1 MTPLF
6 PPQSR
11 QRRDRRVR
19 VLIYHATSEW
29 TGTGRAAATL
39 GRLLDASGARVTASV
54 RAEGAVEE
62 RFAIE
67 GLDIVTIDREAS
79 VVAEAARLR
88 KVIRDYFIEVV
99 IVTSA
104 FEHRVAS
111 VAMRMAGR
119 GAVLRRLQSGE
130 RVSGG
135 VADRL
140 SARLASTGWLFA
152 SDGERRSGRVP
163 ALALGGAVVPLGV
176 STSHHDV
183 VQPVPRS
190 AFSFAG
196 GGPTLVCVG
205 DPSVRESATPLLRAV
220 HLLLPRHAA
229 LRLLFVGRGTE
240 DDDLRM
246 HAAAL
251 GITRAVRFLGERR
264 DQLGIMRSADLGFVL
279 AGGDDAAWACLDF
292 MALRVPL
299 ISPASAVAQEYVA
312 DGITGVLLDRDDG
325 PESAAAM
332 ATLIAR
338 PNDRRRMGDAAHS
351 RVAREYPESRM
362 SDAIVRI
369 VERARERE
377 TWTS

>member
-1 MTPLF
+1 M
-6 PPQSR
+6 
-11 QRRDRRVR
+11 R
-19 VLIYHATSEW
+19 VLIYHSTADW

-39 GRLLDASGARVTASV
+39 GRLLEASGARVTASI
-54 RAEGAVEE
+54 RADSAVEE

-67 GLDIVTIDREAS
+67 GLDVVTIDGDAS
-79 VVAEAARLR
+79 VLGEATRLR

-119 GAVLRRLQSGE
+119 GAVLRRLRSGE
-130 RVSGG
+130 QASGG
-135 VADRL
+135 VADRV
-140 SARLASTGWLFA
+140 SARLASTGWIFA
-152 SDGERRSGRVP
+152 SDGDRRSGRVP
-163 ALALGGAVVPLGV
+163 PLALGGAVVPLGV
-176 STSHHDV
+176 STSHHDA
-183 VQPVPRS
+183 VQSVPRS
-190 AFSFAG
+190 AFSFTG

-205 DPSVRESATPLLRAV
+205 DASVGARATALLRAV

-229 LRLLFVGRGTE
+229 MRLLFVGRGTA

-279 AGGDDAAWACLDF
+279 ADGDNAAWACLDF
-292 MALRVPL
+292 MALRVPVL
-299 ISPASAVAQEYVA
+299 SRATAIVQEYVA

-332 ATLIAR
+332 AALIAR
-338 PNDRRRMGDAAHS
+338 PEDRRRMGDAAHA

-362 SDAIVRI
+362 SDAIVQI

-377 TWTS
+377 SWTA

>member
-1 MTPLF
+1 M
-6 PPQSR
+6 
-11 QRRDRRVR
+11 R
-19 VLIYHATSEW
+19 VLIYHSNAVW

-54 RAEGAVEE
+54 QAESAVEE

-67 GLDIVTIDREAS
+67 GLDVVSLEPEAS
-79 VVAEAARLR
+79 VLAEAARLR
-88 KVIRDYFIEVV
+88 KVIRDYFVEVV

-104 FEHRVAS
+104 YEHRVAS

-119 GAVLRRLQSGE
+119 GAVLRRLRSGE
-130 RVSGG
+130 RASGG

-140 SARLASTGWLFA
+140 SARMASTGWLFA
-152 SDGERRSGRVP
+152 SEGERRSGRVP

-176 STSHHDV
+176 STAHHDA

-190 AFSFAG
+190 AFSFTG

-205 DPSVRESATPLLRAV
+205 DESVRVRATPLLRAV

-229 LRLLFVGRGTE
+229 MRLLFVGRGTE

-264 DQLGIMRSADLGFVL
+264 DQLGVMRSADLGFVL
-279 AGGDDAAWACLDF
+279 AEGDNAAWACLDF

-299 ISPASAVAQEYVA
+299 LSPASSVAQEYVA
-312 DGITGVLLDRDDG
+312 DGITGVLLGRDDG

-332 ATLIAR
+332 ATLVAR
-338 PNDRRRMGDAAHS
+338 PEDRRRMGDAAHS
-351 RVAREYPESRM
+351 RVAREYSESRM
-362 SDAIVRI
+362 SNAIVRI
-369 VERARERE
+369 VERARERDA
-377 TWTS
+377 WTT